1 MEEEFSSKLAIKE
14 TQPVEQYPYSKKQQR
29 DEQVSSLTEKTKRGI
44 SQASNDVLFQYI
56 EQHQQQHGTFGH
68 LLDAGT
74 GSHSL
79 RWIASLFH
87 KDNKTLITE
96 FTAITADETMQ
107 RKVLEEAR
115 MVQIEHHGNIQVG
128 NWITDAELCCGKIY
142 DCILAD
148 YLIGLVVPTS
158 HCCLCCCS

>member
-1 MEEEFSSKLAIKE
+1 MEEEFSSKLAIEE
-14 TQPVEQYPYSKKQQR
+14 TQPVEQYPNSKKQQSG
-29 DEQVSSLTEKTKRGI
+29 EQVSSLSEKTKREL

-56 EQHQQQHGTFGH
+56 EQHQQGTFGQ

-87 KDNKTLITE
+87 KDKTLISE

-107 RKVLEEAR
+107 LKVLEEAR
-115 MVQIEHHGNIQVG
+115 MVQIEHRGNIQVG
-128 NWITDAELCCGKIY
+128 NWITDAELCCGKLY

-148 YLIGLVVPTS
+148 YLIGLVIPAS
-158 HCCLCCCS
+158 HHWLFCCS